1 MVPSQ
6 RFEERYK
13 RGKQMKTFFESMKK
27 FRALWIV
34 VLGFAALIYIANET
48 RESREQIVYY
58 ESLDEVVASVQGKD
72 LTLRDFAVY
81 VAHEEEVVQ
90 EYAIVYDPDDTRK
103 YWKLRTENGFMNH
116 VARNE
121 AMSMAIHD
129 ELFYQLYQEL
139 NLELTQEEQNILN
152 SKVEDFWSDL
162 LDEEKD
168 KRLGISKE
176 DVYKT
181 MEKIACAQKAQTVY
195 AGILAVDYEELDY
208 AQEEFLD
215 FLSDYEYKVN
225 DNVLNRL
232 NFGNITLT
240 HE

>member
-1 MVPSQ
+1 
-6 RFEERYK
+6 
-13 RGKQMKTFFESMKK
+13 MKTFFESVKK
-27 FRALWIV
+27 FRVLWIV
-34 VLGFAALIYIANET
+34 VLAIVALLYIGNEI
-48 RESREQIVYY
+48 SLSKGQIVYQ
-58 ESLDEVVASVQGKD
+58 ESLDTVVATIQGKD
-72 LTLRDFAVY
+72 FTLRDFAVY
-81 VAHEEEVVQ
+81 VVHEEALVQ
-90 EYAIVYDPDDTRK
+90 EQAIVYDADDTRK
-103 YWKLRTENGFMNH
+103 YWKVRTDLGFMNQ

-139 NLELTQEEQNILN
+139 HLELTEEERNILN

-162 LDEEKD
+162 VDEEKD

-195 AGILAVDYEELDY
+195 AGILAVDYEDLDY
-208 AQEEFLD
+208 AEEEFLD

-232 NFGNITLT
+232 DFGDITLT